1 MALIGILGAFLIPIW
16 ISSMRGV
23 THVVTCQEA
32 TDVPFSVLLPPSG
45 SPAVAS
51 AATFTRDDTS
61 ALCGGLHVDIRVGRV
76 TDRTLEMTLPIG
88 NDTRHAW
95 EGTVKLD
102 LGSVDIPV
110 RIGRIPAGES
120 RQQTLRFNVDPGS
133 TEINGSLL
141 LGP

>member
-1 MALIGILGAFLIPIW
+1 LALIGILGAFLIPIW

-32 TDVPFSVLLPPSG
+32 TDVPFSVVLNANGVPLVS
-45 SPAVAS
+45 S
-51 AATFTRDDTS
+51 AATFTREDTS
-61 ALCGGLHVDIRVGRV
+61 ALCGGLHLDMRVGR
-76 TDRTLEMTLPIG
+76 TDDRTLAMTLPIR
-88 NDTRHAW
+88 NDTRQAW

-110 RIGRIPAGES
+110 RIGRIPAGET
-120 RQQTLRFNVDPGS
+120 RQRTLKFNVDPGS